1 MTESNWDEG
10 EWRFKCSLPDGWR
23 MRVEQD
29 YDAQADTVYLD
40 LYKERWGGWKLI
52 AVIREKDLDIT
63 ESGDNI
69 AHEWLLVIADV
80 VKYRMGKND

>member
-1 MTESNWDEG
+1 MTESNWNEG

-23 MRVEQD
+23 IREEGD
-29 YDAQADTVYLD
+29 QAYLD

-52 AVIREKDLDIT
+52 AVLREKDLDIT

-69 AHEWLLVIADV
+69 DHEWLLVIADV
-80 VKYRMGKND
+80 VKHRMSKDG